1 MQSSSFIETGHWRIR
16 SEFTLRPQC
25 RRSSSV
31 LTLISFASA
40 AKVGSEPILLKK
52 SLLL

>member
-1 MQSSSFIETGHWRIR
+1 VAAVSASCSGDKDETA
-16 SEFTLRPQC
+16 LA
-25 RRSSSV
+25 V
-31 LTLISFASA
+31 LALISFASA